1 VVLTAAK
8 KGVAVRIVTTLEVAN
23 LRVSFPTPHGAFHA
37 VDGVS
42 FFVAPQQTL
51 ALVGESGSG
60 KTMTALA
67 VLRLTPPG
75 AQWEAEGL
83 RLNGKDLLR
92 LSEAEMRAVR
102 GKEVAMIFQE
112 PLTALNP
119 VYPVGEQI
127 AEGVRL
133 HEHLNRRQA
142 WERAVDALHEVG
154 ISDPRQRAREYPHQ
168 LSGGMRQRAMI
179 AMAIACRPRLLIA
192 DEPTTALDV
201 SVQAQII
208 DLLLRLQAEY
218 QMSILLITHDFG
230 IVAEMAHHVAVM
242 RAGRIVESA
251 DVKSLFAQP
260 QHDYTR
266 ALLDAVPSVVKGGD
280 NR

>member
-1 VVLTAAK
+1 M
-8 KGVAVRIVTTLEVAN
+8 TTLEVTN

-42 FFVAPQQTL
+42 FSVAPQQTL

-75 AQWEAEGL
+75 ARLEAEGL
-83 RLNGKDLLR
+83 RLNGKDMLR
-92 LSEAEMRAVR
+92 LSDTEMRAVR
-102 GKEVAMIFQE
+102 GKEAAMIFQE

-119 VYPVGEQI
+119 VYTVGEQI
-127 AEGVRL
+127 AEGLRL
-133 HEHLNRRQA
+133 HERLNRRTA
-142 WERAVDALHEVG
+142 WERAVDALRKVG
-154 ISDPRQRAREYPHQ
+154 IPEPRQRAREYPHQ

-208 DLLLRLQAEY
+208 DLLLHLQEEHHT
-218 QMSILLITHDFG
+218 SILLITHDLG
-230 IVAEMAHHVAVM
+230 IIAEMAHHVIVM
-242 RAGRIVESA
+242 REGQIVESA

-260 QHDYTR
+260 KHDYTR
-266 ALLDAVPSVVKGGD
+266 ALLDAVPSVAGAME
-280 NR
+280 

>member
-1 VVLTAAK
+1 MGYL
-8 KGVAVRIVTTLEVAN
+8 IVTTFEIHN
-23 LRVSFPTPHGAFHA
+23 LRVSFPTPHGSFRA

-42 FFVAPQQTL
+42 FSVAPQQTL

-67 VLRLTPPG
+67 ILRLTPPG
-75 AQWEAEGL
+75 VRLEAEGL

-112 PLTALNP
+112 PLTAFNP

-127 AEGVRL
+127 AEGVRQ
-133 HEHLNRRQA
+133 HERLSRRAA
-142 WERAVDALHEVG
+142 WERAVDALREVG
-154 ISDPRQRAREYPHQ
+154 IPDPRQRAREYPHQ

-179 AMAIACRPRLLIA
+179 AMSIACRPRLLIA

-208 DLLLRLQAEY
+208 DLLLHLQREHK
-218 QMSILLITHDFG
+218 MSILLITHDLG

-242 RAGRIVESA
+242 RDGKIVESA

-266 ALLDAVPSVVKGGD
+266 ALLEAVPSVF
-280 NR
+280 

>member
-1 VVLTAAK
+1 M
-8 KGVAVRIVTTLEVAN
+8 TTLEVAN
-23 LRVSFPTPHGAFHA
+23 LRVSFPVPHGLFHA

-42 FFVAPQQTL
+42 FSVAPQQTL

-75 AQWEAEGL
+75 ARLEAEGL
-83 RLNGKDLLR
+83 RLEGKDLLR

-119 VYPVGEQI
+119 VYTVGEQI

-133 HEHLNRRQA
+133 HERLNRRQA
-142 WERAVDALHEVG
+142 WERAVDALREVG
-154 ISDPRQRAREYPHQ
+154 IPEPRQRAREYPHQ

-179 AMAIACRPRLLIA
+179 AMAVACRPRLLIA

-208 DLLLRLQAEY
+208 DLLLHLQAEHK
-218 QMSILLITHDFG
+218 MSILLITHDLG
-230 IVAEMAHHVAVM
+230 IVAEMAHHIAVM
-242 RAGRIVESA
+242 REGQIVESA
-251 DVKSLFAQP
+251 DVQSLFAQP

-266 ALLDAVPSVVKGGD
+266 ALLDAVPSVF
-280 NR
+280 